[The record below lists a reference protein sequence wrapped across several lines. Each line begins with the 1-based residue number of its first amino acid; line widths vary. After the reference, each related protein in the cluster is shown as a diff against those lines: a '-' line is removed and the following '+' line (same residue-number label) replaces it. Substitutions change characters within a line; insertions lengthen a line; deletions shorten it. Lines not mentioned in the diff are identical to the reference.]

1 MAVAPRRLIEVFR
14 KQCEAVPDRVPNY
27 RAELLTTVADV
38 MAAER
43 EHMLRATQIQQ
54 RITDFC
60 ARLGDFIGAE
70 GRLAEGKSS
79 ARKRK

>member
-1 MAVAPRRLIEVFR
+1 
-14 KQCEAVPDRVPNY
+14 
-27 RAELLTTVADV
+27 